1 MSDHATLDAMTKV
14 ETAAAR
20 WKRAKAKQEAE
31 RARLVLAAS
40 EAHDAGVSETQ
51 LAREA
56 GVDRMTVRRWL
67 GKL

>member
-1 MSDHATLDAMTKV
+1 MAGHATLGSMTNVK
-14 ETAAAR
+14 TAAAR
-20 WKRAKAKQEAE
+20 WKRAKAKVETE
-31 RARLVLAAS
+31 RALLVEAANA
-40 EAHDAGVSETQ
+40 AHDAGVSETQ